1 MVSKSLNEIN
11 SLGISN
17 YLKNKQ
23 TLFFINKTIKNRGLL
38 FIFQYWLGYRQENT
52 NCRLLFYL
60 TFCRIKQSWYLPFY
74 CVIQEI
80 ARDSG
85 GIMKQTGSDTWKIK
99 RWKKEKVATDFQY
112 LKTLVHDE
120 DEYIYFFKQLCTV
133 SLQAQAHI
141 VYCLRDFIFH

>member
-1 MVSKSLNEIN
+1 
-11 SLGISN
+11 
-17 YLKNKQ
+17 
-23 TLFFINKTIKNRGLL
+23 
-38 FIFQYWLGYRQENT
+38 
-52 NCRLLFYL
+52 
-60 TFCRIKQSWYLPFY
+60 
-74 CVIQEI
+74 
-80 ARDSG
+80 
-85 GIMKQTGSDTWKIK
+85 MKQTGSDTWKIK